1 MLSPQA
7 RGKATGRHSV
17 TTDFSIARSIGGC
30 DCWWWWRSLLI
41 IYCSCNVA
49 FTSHRITTCRC
60 GQHCLLSVLNG
71 TGFCCCA
78 VTGWLLIGATS
89 CHSDWK
95 VTFHSVYRCTLGPTF
110 YWAKQAAVRV
120 ITGLGASHRGR
131 LRHAICSK
139 HWWLQVMIH
148 VDSSRWLLDRLWHAK
163 NVTATSTWGL
173 QDLARIPVAAC
184 QSNAEACWCHFLRAV
199 IFHHTHKFLASITV
213 NLQTTNPRWAVNA

>member
-49 FTSHRITTCRC
+49 FTSHRIT
-60 GQHCLLSVLNG
+60 
-71 TGFCCCA
+71 
-78 VTGWLLIGATS
+78 
-89 CHSDWK
+89 
-95 VTFHSVYRCTLGPTF
+95 
-110 YWAKQAAVRV
+110 
-120 ITGLGASHRGR
+120 TGLGASHRGR